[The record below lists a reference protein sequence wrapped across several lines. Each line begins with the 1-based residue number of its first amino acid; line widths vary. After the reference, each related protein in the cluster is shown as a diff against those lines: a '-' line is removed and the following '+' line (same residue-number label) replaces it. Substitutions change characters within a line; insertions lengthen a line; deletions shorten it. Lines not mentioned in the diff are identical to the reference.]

1 MAILNI
7 PKRRRKAPTKP
18 EQAERIP
25 KTGLPVCDLAPG
37 IEPPVPDAPP
47 DAGKDLAGEKHN
59 SSPDIH
65 PHIRKKRKQRKRRK
79 RTAKKQSAKKGN
91 KKKQDQLPPLLQLL
105 LKMTVMAGI
114 LTGVLTWIIGLHRMT
129 GNNMFP
135 FIKDGDL
142 CILYKLEEYTTGDVV
157 AYRNEKGVV
166 KMARIVAVA
175 GQDVDFPEEGGYTV
189 DGYQPTEEITYQTFG
204 AEGAKYPVHVG
215 EGQFFVMNDFRSDTD
230 DSRKT
235 GAINAGQ
242 ICGKLMFLIRRRG
255 F

>member
-1 MAILNI
+1 MAILDI
-7 PKRRRKAPTKP
+7 PQRRCKVPTQP
-18 EQAERIP
+18 EQAETIP
-25 KTGLPVCDLAPG
+25 KIGLPAYSLAPG
-37 IEPPVPDAPP
+37 TETPVPDASPGT
-47 DAGKDLAGEKHN
+47 GKDPVGEKYN
-59 SSPDIH
+59 SSPDRH
-65 PHIRKKRKQRKRRK
+65 THIRQKRKRKKRRKK
-79 RTAKKQSAKKGN
+79 TARKQSAKKGS

-204 AEGAKYPVHVG
+204 AEGAQYPVHVG

>member
-7 PKRRRKAPTKP
+7 HPNSTKNGKSVDDNIVRETSSSVLTSHVGLNPSPKP
-18 EQAERIP
+18 EN
-25 KTGLPVCDLAPG
+25 TG
-37 IEPPVPDAPP
+37 PPR
-47 DAGKDLAGEKHN
+47 
-59 SSPDIH
+59 SPDEQ
-65 PHIRKKRKQRKRRK
+65 PAVAACKKKKQRQKKQTEKKRK
-79 RTAKKQSAKKGN
+79 AKKK
-91 KKKQDQLPPLLQLL
+91 KKKQNKLPPILRLL
-105 LKMTVMAGI
+105 LKITVLAGI
-114 LTGVLTWIIGLHRMT
+114 ITAVLTWVLGLHRMT

-157 AYRNEKGVV
+157 AYRNEKGTVRIG
-166 KMARIVAVA
+166 RIVAVA

-204 AEGAKYPVHVG
+204 AEGAKYPAHVG

-230 DSRKT
+230 DSRKN
-235 GAINAGQ
+235 GAINASQ
-242 ICGKLMFLIRRRG
+242 VCGKLMFLIRRRG